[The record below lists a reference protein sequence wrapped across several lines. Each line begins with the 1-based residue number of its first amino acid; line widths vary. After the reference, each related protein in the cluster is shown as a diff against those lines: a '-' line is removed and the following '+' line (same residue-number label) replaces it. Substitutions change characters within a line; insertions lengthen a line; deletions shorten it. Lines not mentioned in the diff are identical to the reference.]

1 MLRAVIAAVVVGL
14 VMVGLAAGAPGK
26 SETYKFKSTLTA
38 GAEVPKP
45 KGVPG
50 SATGTFTATTLE
62 PKSGPITMTWK
73 LTFAHLSGKAVQ
85 AHVHLGRP
93 GKAGNVLVA
102 LCAPC
107 RSGQT
112 GKAKITHDVEDA
124 LERGKTYV
132 NVHTPKNLAGE
143 IRGQVK
149 ETEHD

>member
-1 MLRAVIAAVVVGL
+1 MLRALVAAIALGLAVVGL
-14 VMVGLAAGAPGK
+14 ATAATGK
-26 SETYKFKSTLTA
+26 SETYKFKAGLTA

-45 KGVPG
+45 KGVPAN
-50 SATGTFTATTLE
+50 ATGTFTATTVE
-62 PKSGPITMTWK
+62 PKSGPIRLTWK
-73 LTFAHLSGKAVQ
+73 LTFADLSGKAVQ
-85 AHVHLGRP
+85 AHIHLGKT

-107 RSGQT
+107 RTGQT
-112 GKAKITHDVEDA
+112 GKATITHDVEDA

-149 ETEHD
+149 ETEG

>member
-1 MLRAVIAAVVVGL
+1 MLRAVIAAAVMGLAVVGL
-14 VMVGLAAGAPGK
+14 ATAATGK
-26 SETYKFKSTLTA
+26 SETYKFKATLSG

-45 KGVPG
+45 TGVPASASG
-50 SATGTFTATTLE
+50 TFSATTVE
-62 PKSGPITMTWK
+62 PKSGPIRMTWK

-85 AHVHLGRP
+85 AHVHLGKR
-93 GKAGNVLVA
+93 GTAGNVLVA

-112 GKAKITHDVEDA
+112 GSAKITHDVEDA
-124 LERGKTYV
+124 LERGKAYV

-149 ETEHD
+149 ETEHS

>member
-1 MLRAVIAAVVVGL
+1 MLKALVAAAVAAL
-14 VMVGLAAGAPGK
+14 VLAGLAIASAQGD
-26 SETYKFKSTLTA
+26 TYKLNAKLTA

-45 KGVPG
+45 KGVPA
-50 SATGTFTATTLE
+50 SATGTFTATTVE

-85 AHVHLGRP
+85 AHVHLGKP
-93 GKAGNVLVA
+93 GKAGNVLVP

-112 GKAKITHDVEDA
+112 GRAKISHDVEDA

-149 ETEHD
+149 ETEHS